1 MAYIITWGY
10 IAGRELLGILAYRGR
25 PPSSPSRARLCTD
38 MVHCRAGQY
47 GRALLWCIAGVAM
60 LVSAY

>member
-25 PPSSPSRARLCTD
+25 PPIPPSRARVMHQHGALPSRPVRPRTN
-38 MVHCRAGQY
+38 MVHCQRGH
-47 GRALLWCIAGVAM
+47 
-60 LVSAY
+60 VS